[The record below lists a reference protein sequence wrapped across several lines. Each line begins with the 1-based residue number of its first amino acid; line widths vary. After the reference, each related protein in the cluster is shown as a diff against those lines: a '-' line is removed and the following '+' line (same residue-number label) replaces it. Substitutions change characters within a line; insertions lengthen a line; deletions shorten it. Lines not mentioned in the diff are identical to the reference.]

1 MNVEM
6 YNEYFK
12 KILKGNLEHKII
24 TQVYG
29 EPATGKTCY
38 ALQCLINYSKKGKK
52 VVFIDTEGGFSIERL
67 KQMAGEDFE
76 KVFRNVYYYEVMDF
90 SEQHFLIENL
100 PNILRENCKLIILD
114 SAVSLYRIASEEE
127 NANKMLSKQMATL
140 AEIARKRNLAVLIT
154 NHVYTIENRTEP
166 VGGNILK
173 YWSKTIIEF
182 KKEGLNRIA
191 RLVRHRFLPENLTV
205 KFRIIEKGIEII
217 D

>member
-1 MNVEM
+1 MNF
-6 YNEYFK
+6 NEYFK
-12 KILKGNLEHKII
+12 KILMGNLEHKVI

-29 EPATGKTCY
+29 EPATGKTCF
-38 ALQCLINYSKKGKK
+38 AIQCLIKYVKRNNK

-67 KQMAGEDFE
+67 KQMSGSA
-76 KVFRNVYYYEVMDF
+76 FRDIFKNVYYYEVMDF
-90 SEQHFLIENL
+90 SEQHLLIENL

-154 NHVYTIENRTEP
+154 NHVYSIENRIEP

-182 KKEGLNRIA
+182 KKEGNERIA
-191 RLVRHRFLPENLTV
+191 RLVRHRFLPENISI
-205 KFRIIEKGIEII
+205 KFKIVNEGIKIL